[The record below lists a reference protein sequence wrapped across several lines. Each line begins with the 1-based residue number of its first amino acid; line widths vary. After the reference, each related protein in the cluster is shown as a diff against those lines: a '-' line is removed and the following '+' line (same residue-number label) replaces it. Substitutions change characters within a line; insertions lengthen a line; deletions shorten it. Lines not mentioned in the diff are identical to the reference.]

1 MAMEAQERTG
11 RAYNGHERPERL
23 ATFHGA
29 VSCRRAADVL
39 GLTLCGD
46 TSEAPGEMTALSF
59 SAAAPAAFPETLA
72 DPVVE
77 RLGEGR
83 YRITSA
89 SNEWLIEARSVHLHR
104 DIARPFYQALPPR
117 PVPWAKRA
125 LWRLLL
131 ALAASRTGL
140 KLLRALRR

>member
-1 MAMEAQERTG
+1 MEAQG
-11 RAYNGHERPERL
+11 RDGPAYKGHERPERV
-23 ATFHGA
+23 ATFRGP

-46 TSEAPGEMTALSF
+46 TSEAPGELTALAF

-77 RLGEGR
+77 RLAEGR

-89 SNEWLIEARSVHLHR
+89 ASEWLIEARSVHLHR
-104 DIARPFYQALPPR
+104 DVAAQFYQALPPR
-117 PVPWAKRA
+117 PVPLAKRV
-125 LWRLLL
+125 LWRSLL

>member
-1 MAMEAQERTG
+1 MEAQERAG
-11 RAYNGHERPERL
+11 PAYNGHERPERV
-23 ATFHGA
+23 ATFRGS

-46 TSEAPGEMTALSF
+46 TSEAPGEVTTLAF
-59 SAAAPAAFPETLA
+59 SAAAPGSFPETLA

-77 RLGEGR
+77 RLAEGR

-89 SNEWLIEARSVHLHR
+89 AREWLIEARSVHLHR
-104 DIARPFYQALPPR
+104 DITAQFYHALPPR
-117 PVPWAKRA
+117 PTPWAKRL
-125 LWRLLL
+125 LWRVVL
-131 ALAASRTGL
+131 ALAASRMGL